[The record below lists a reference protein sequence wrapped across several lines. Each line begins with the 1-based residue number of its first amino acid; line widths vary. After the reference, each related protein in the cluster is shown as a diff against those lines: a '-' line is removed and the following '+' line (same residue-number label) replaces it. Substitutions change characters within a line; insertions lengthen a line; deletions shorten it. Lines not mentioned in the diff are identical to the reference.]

1 MFLQPDSDSQMRVFD
16 IYDKEISRV
25 PEGTHGMMQLLELPP
40 GDPGGGPHRHSGP
53 VFGYML
59 EGEMLFE
66 LEGGK
71 PYPIKAGEAFF
82 EPGGEVVHYQA
93 ANLRD
98 DITSRFVVFML
109 CLPNQ
114 PMLTFLDDDE
124 IKARAH
130 LRYPNVHLE
139 EYSHRMPQEMSH

>member
-1 MFLQPDSDSQMRVFD
+1 
-16 IYDKEISRV
+16 
-25 PEGTHGMMQLLELPP
+25 
-40 GDPGGGPHRHSGP
+40 
-53 VFGYML
+53 ML

-98 DITSRFVVFML
+98 DITSRFVVFMI

-124 IKARAH
+124 IKARVH

-139 EYSHRMPQEMSH
+139 EYSHR